1 MWFGCAP
8 DQVRGEAAGQAPCP
22 GCRAP
27 VLSQAARSLIP
38 CQGRYLPPPPHP
50 PKHTAPHPI
59 GASNQRQQPNK
70 TLPKQK
76 APSPGSLQSHT
87 LNESAC
93 KVLIT
98 AKPSLQ
104 ICTRD
109 SGWFPLDPSPSDSHY
124 FDPRYSTESGVC
136 DPAAGL
142 GWGLP
147 PRPRLPAT
155 SFTLAVRKAIDAC
168 LSVIIQ
174 RLESRRSL
182 RSRSL
187 RWQRSYSPASPPN
200 SSLAAWG
207 GALLVLAARLL
218 SRRRRCGMLAVCFGG
233 KQA

>member
-1 MWFGCAP
+1 MSRQISAP
-8 DQVRGEAAGQAPCP
+8 PR
-22 GCRAP
+22 
-27 VLSQAARSLIP
+27 
-38 CQGRYLPPPPHP
+38 HP